1 MALMVDL
8 FWPLT
13 THRAQLKMCRVCTI
27 CHLLCWAGRCG
38 LSVVAAVVMLALLQ
52 LLSTEILRGCSWESE
67 DSAPDI
73 LAALGSRLMLHWL

>member
-1 MALMVDL
+1 
-8 FWPLT
+8 
-13 THRAQLKMCRVCTI
+13 MCRVCTI

-73 LAALGSRLMLHWL
+73 LATLGSRRQWVWSRAGTCAGTPHC